1 MNILSDAKQFLYEVR
16 IEMTKVV
23 WPSREE
29 FIGSTIVVLFWV
41 AVFALYLGAL
51 DGFLSGLI
59 RYIYKVA
66 I

>member
-1 MNILSDAKQFLYEVR
+1 MNILSDVKQFTHEVH

-29 FIGSTIVVLFWV
+29 FTGSTIVVLFLV
-41 AVFALYLGAL
+41 AIFALYLGGL